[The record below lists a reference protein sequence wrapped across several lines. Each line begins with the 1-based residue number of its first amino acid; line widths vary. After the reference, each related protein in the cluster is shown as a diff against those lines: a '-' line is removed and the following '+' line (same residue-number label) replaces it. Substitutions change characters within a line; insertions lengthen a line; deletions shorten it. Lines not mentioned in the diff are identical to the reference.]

1 MENKPKYKEM
11 PKPNGKSRVI
21 AWSEAFRYANLVKVY
36 NQCRRKKKWKPC
48 TFNKNNPFNF

>member
-1 MENKPKYKEM
+1 MKNKPKYKEM

-21 AWSEAFRYANLVKVY
+21 AWSEAFRYANIVKVY